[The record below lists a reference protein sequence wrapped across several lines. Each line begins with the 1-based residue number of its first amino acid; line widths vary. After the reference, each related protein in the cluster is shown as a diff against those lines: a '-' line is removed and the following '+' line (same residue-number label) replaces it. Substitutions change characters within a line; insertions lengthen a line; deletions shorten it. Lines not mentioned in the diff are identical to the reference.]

1 MSMSIDIVESAPEI
15 RNPVLI
21 LSVPG
26 AGLVGTISA
35 DHLIRAVGLE
45 EVGKI
50 DSPFFPPVVEV
61 KDGIASHTVKIFS
74 GKGIYVV
81 KVEVPLPVEPLMRLT
96 EAVLDWV
103 AKKRPKLALV
113 IGGIPDENR
122 INMERPQVMTVFS
135 SEEAKEIAN
144 NMGGEL
150 MKGGYLSGYAAYFL
164 RESMRRGVPAAAVM
178 VQSFDSYPDPG
189 AAAELLKAIEPAL
202 GFSIDISQLE
212 AESETIRLKMKELMA
227 RTLQTVRE
235 APTTAYIG

>member
-1 MSMSIDIVESAPEI
+1 MSMSVDIIENAPEI
-15 RNPVLI
+15 RNPILI

-35 DHLIRAVGLE
+35 DHLIRIAGLD

-61 KDGIASHTVKIFS
+61 REGIASHTVKIFS
-74 GKGIYVV
+74 GRGIYVV
-81 KVEVPLPVEPLMRLT
+81 KVEIPLPVEPLTKLT
-96 EAVLDWV
+96 EAVLDWIT
-103 AKKRPKLALV
+103 KKRPKLVLV

-122 INMERPQVMTVFS
+122 VNVERPQVMTVFS
-135 SEEAKEIAN
+135 SEEAKVAAN
-144 NMGGEL
+144 KIGGEL

-164 RESMRRGVPAAAVM
+164 REAIRRGIPAAAVM
-178 VQSFDSYPDPG
+178 VQSFDAYPDPG

-202 GFSIDISQLE
+202 GFNIDISQLE

-227 RTLQTVRE
+227 KTLQTVRE
-235 APTTAYIG
+235 TPTTAYIG

>member
-1 MSMSIDIVESAPEI
+1 MNMSVDIVENAPEI
-15 RNPVLI
+15 RNPILI

-35 DHLIRAVGLE
+35 DHLIRTAGLD

-61 KDGIASHTVKIFS
+61 RDGIASHTVKIFS
-74 GKGIYVV
+74 GRGLYVV

-96 EAVLDWV
+96 EAVLDWI
-103 AKKRPKLALV
+103 AKKRPKLVMV

-122 INMERPQVMTVFS
+122 MNIDRPQVMTVFS
-135 SEEAKEIAN
+135 SEEAKSSAN
-144 NMGGEL
+144 NMGGEP

-164 RESMRRGVPAAAVM
+164 REAIRRGIPAAAVM
-178 VQSFDSYPDPG
+178 VQSFDAYPDPG
-189 AAAELLKAIEPAL
+189 AAAELLKAIEPTL

-227 RTLQTVRE
+227 KTIQTVRE
-235 APTTAYIG
+235 APATAYIG

>member
-1 MSMSIDIVESAPEI
+1 MSVDVVENAPEI
-15 RNPVLI
+15 RNPILI

-35 DHLIRAVGLE
+35 DHLIKTAGLD
-45 EVGKI
+45 EVGRI
-50 DSPFFPPVVEV
+50 DSPFLPPVVEV

-74 GKGIYVV
+74 GKGIYLI

-96 EAVLDWV
+96 EAILDWI

-122 INMERPQVMTVFS
+122 MSVEKPTVMTVFS
-135 SEEAKEIAN
+135 SEEAREAAS

-164 RESMRRGVPAAAVM
+164 REAMRRGIPAAAVI
-178 VQSFDSYPDPG
+178 VQSFDTYPDPG
-189 AAAELLKAIEPAL
+189 AAAELLKAIEPTL

-212 AESETIRLKMKELMA
+212 AESETIRIKMKELMA
-227 RTLQTVRE
+227 RTLQTARE
-235 APTTAYIG
+235 TPTTAYIG

>member
-1 MSMSIDIVESAPEI
+1 MHMSVDIIESAPEV
-15 RNPVLI
+15 RNPILI

-35 DHLIRAVGLE
+35 DHIIRTAGLE

-50 DSPFFPPVVEV
+50 DSPIFPPVVEV
-61 KDGIASHTVKIFS
+61 KEGVASHTIKIYS
-74 GKGIYVV
+74 GKGLYIV
-81 KVEVPLPVEPLMRLT
+81 KVEVPLPVEPLLRMT

-103 AKKRPKLALV
+103 AKKRPRLVMV

-122 INMERPQVMTVFS
+122 MNIERPQVMIVFS
-135 SEEAKEIAN
+135 SEEAKAAAN

-164 RESMRRGVPAAAVM
+164 REAIRRGIPAAAVM
-178 VQSFDSYPDPG
+178 VQSFDAYPDPG

-202 GFSIDISQLE
+202 GFSIDIAQLE

-227 RTLQTVRE
+227 KTIQTVRE
-235 APTTAYIG
+235 TPTTAYIG

>member
-1 MSMSIDIVESAPEI
+1 MSVDIVENAPEI
-15 RNPVLI
+15 KNPVLI

-26 AGLVGTISA
+26 AGLVGVISA
-35 DHLIRAVGLE
+35 DHLIRTASLD

-50 DSPFFPPVVEV
+50 DSPLFPPVVEV
-61 KDGIASHTVKIFS
+61 RDGVASHTVKIFS
-74 GKGIYVV
+74 GRGVYVI
-81 KVEVPLPVEPLMRLT
+81 KVEVPLPVEPLMKLT
-96 EAVLDWV
+96 ESLLDWV
-103 AKKRPKLALV
+103 SRKRPKLALV

-122 INMERPQVMTVFS
+122 MNVERPQVMTVFS
-135 SEEAKEIAN
+135 SEEAKEAN
-144 NMGGEL
+144 SIGGEL

-164 RESMRRGVPAAAVM
+164 REAMRRGIPAAAVM
-178 VQSFDSYPDPG
+178 VQSFDAYPDPG

-235 APTTAYIG
+235 TPTTAYIG